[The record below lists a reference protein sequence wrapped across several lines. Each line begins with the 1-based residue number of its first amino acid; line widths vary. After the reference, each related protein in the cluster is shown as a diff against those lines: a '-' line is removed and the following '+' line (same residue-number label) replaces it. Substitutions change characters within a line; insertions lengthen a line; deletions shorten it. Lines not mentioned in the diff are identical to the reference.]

1 MKLFKTL
8 ALLISAIAFTA
19 TAQAEKVALDGYCP
33 VCYIAAGKAAK
44 GDSKFSSE
52 YEGKTYHFVSEEV
65 KATFDASPK
74 KWLPAYDGFCAYGV
88 AKGKKFAGDPK
99 VFTVVDGVTYLN
111 FNEDISK
118 KFNKD
123 AKGFITEAEK
133 NWPKVKEL

>member
-52 YEGKTYHFVSEEV
+52 YEGKTYHFVS
-65 KATFDASPK
+65 
-74 KWLPAYDGFCAYGV
+74 YDGFCAYGV